1 MFTLKRGAFSLLE
14 LIFVI
19 LIAGIL
25 AAVALPR
32 FIGISE
38 DAHITKLQAFV
49 GTLNRSVAP
58 ALWSNV
64 QKHEPAQNGRVGDS
78 LNYNAIREGIELD
91 TIPDEF
97 IGLGVPR
104 TIPLGNCM
112 VSTTLIPDIGDPVG
126 SLTDGKVA
134 GTAAI
139 GGDTYALGC
148 VDGSLSISP
157 RFYLYNE
164 TDGVIVY

>member
-1 MFTLKRGAFSLLE
+1 MFTLKRKAFSLLE
-14 LIFVI
+14 LVFVI

-58 ALWSNV
+58 AMWSNV
-64 QKHEPAQNGRVGDS
+64 QKKEPAQNGRVGDS
-78 LNYNAIREGIELD
+78 LNYHAIREGIELN

-97 IGLGVPR
+97 INLGVPR
-104 TIPLGNCM
+104 TIPLANCM
-112 VSTTLIPDIGDPVG
+112 VSSTLIPDIGDPVG

-139 GGDTYALGC
+139 GEKTYALGC

-164 TDGVIVY
+164 TDGLMVY